1 MMGELFAS
9 DVKGIAAPLA
19 GTLNW
24 LLGKFSNFR
33 KCVLLTSA
41 FSAFVI
47 TKTFTNLKALMGDGE
62 TFWLFS
68 GLSILGT
75 IFVFFIVPETKGKS
89 LSEIQKMLGGETKS
103 SDDTTLE
110 EKN

>member
-1 MMGELFAS
+1 
-9 DVKGIAAPLA
+9 
-19 GTLNW
+19 
-24 LLGKFSNFR
+24 
-33 KCVLLTSA
+33 
-41 FSAFVI
+41 
-47 TKTFTNLKALMGDGE
+47 MGDGE